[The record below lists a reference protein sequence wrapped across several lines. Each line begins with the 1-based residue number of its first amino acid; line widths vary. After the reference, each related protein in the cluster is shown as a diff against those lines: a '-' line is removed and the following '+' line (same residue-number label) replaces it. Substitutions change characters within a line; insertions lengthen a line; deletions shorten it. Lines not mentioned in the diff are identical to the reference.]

1 MPKLTKLSLGTA
13 LALVLAGPAL
23 ADSATTTAPADK
35 AADTAKT
42 ADASTAPAP
51 TADTVVATVNGT
63 KITLGNVIALRD
75 QLPPQY
81 AQLPGPV
88 LFKGIVQQ
96 LIQQTLLQQSVEGK
110 LTQKDQLSFENSKR
124 AFLAGVAL
132 DKVTQ
137 DATSDA
143 ALQAAYDKQYSDA
156 KPGTEYHAAHILVK
170 TKAEADKIEA
180 ELKKGAD
187 FATLA
192 KKDSTDKGSAT
203 QGGDL
208 GWFGEGMMVEP
219 FQKAVEALKPGEV
232 SAPVQTQFG
241 WHVIKLEGTRP
252 AKKPTLDDVKDE
264 LSKQLEQQAVEA
276 KVAELTKGAKIEDD
290 SKGIDPK
297 VLDDKN
303 LLKN

>member
-23 ADSATTTAPADK
+23 ADTATTAAPADK
-35 AADTAKT
+35 ATTDTAKT

-51 TADTVVATVNGT
+51 SVDTVVATVNGT

-110 LTQKDQLSFENSKR
+110 LSQKDQLSFENSKR

-143 ALQAAYDKQYSDA
+143 ALQAAYDKQYSDT
-156 KPGTEYHAAHILVK
+156 KPGTEYHATHILVK

-180 ELKKGAD
+180 ELKKGAE
-187 FATLA
+187 AAL
-192 KKDSTDKGSAT
+192 DKA
-203 QGGDL
+203 
-208 GWFGEGMMVEP
+208 E
-219 FQKAVEALKPGEV
+219 KASREASG
-232 SAPVQTQFG
+232 A
-241 WHVIKLEGTRP
+241 
-252 AKKPTLDDVKDE
+252 A
-264 LSKQLEQQAVEA
+264 
-276 KVAELTKGAKIEDD
+276 AELARAAEDKKRHAD
-290 SKGIDPK
+290 ECPRRAEPSSGMPR
-297 VLDDKN
+297 
-303 LLKN
+303 LLSTPVEEKRFTPRRR